1 MMADVFY
8 EPNQSVS
15 LATKH
20 GKQRAIRLPF
30 RAIGFDLI
38 VPKNIETDA
47 LGTFSGEVER
57 PGDMCEVLLQKARLG
72 MKLTGL
78 PRGIASEGSF
88 APHPLL
94 PFTAADHE
102 LMVFID
108 DEKGFQVIE
117 QIVSAETNFS
127 HIKTSS
133 VSELKKFL
141 RRACFPKHAV
151 IVRPNDRI
159 ATEFMFKGLQKKDD
173 LIEAFEKCRAASNDG
188 IAYIETDM
196 RAHLNPTRMKII
208 RRLAIK
214 LARRL
219 RNLCPSCSTPGFG
232 LIAAESGLPCALCFS
247 PTGLINTE
255 IHGCPKCAF
264 QIKITP
270 DSAIKTA
277 DPQYCQICN
286 P

>member
-1 MMADVFY
+1 MADVFD

-30 RAIGFDLI
+30 RAIGFNLI
-38 VPKNIETDA
+38 VPENIETDA
-47 LGTFSGEVER
+47 LGTFTGEVER
-57 PGDMCEVLLQKARLG
+57 QGDVREVLLQKARLG
-72 MKLTGL
+72 MKLTEL

-94 PFTAADHE
+94 PFVAADYE

-117 QIVSAETNFS
+117 QIVSTETNFS

-133 VSELKKFL
+133 VTGLKKFL
-141 RRACFPKHAV
+141 RRAGFPKHAV
-151 IVRPNDRI
+151 IARPNDRI
-159 ATEFMFKGLQKKDD
+159 AAEFMFKGLQKKDD

-188 IAYIETDM
+188 IVHIETDM

-219 RNLCPSCSTPGFG
+219 SSLCPQCQTPGFG
-232 LIAAESGLPCALCFS
+232 LVDVERGLQCALCGL
-247 PTGLINTE
+247 PTQLVRAE
-255 IHGCPKCAF
+255 IHGCPKCEF
-264 QIKITP
+264 R
-270 DSAIKTA
+270 AIVPLPNAAPSA
-277 DPQYCQICN
+277 DPTYCGFCN